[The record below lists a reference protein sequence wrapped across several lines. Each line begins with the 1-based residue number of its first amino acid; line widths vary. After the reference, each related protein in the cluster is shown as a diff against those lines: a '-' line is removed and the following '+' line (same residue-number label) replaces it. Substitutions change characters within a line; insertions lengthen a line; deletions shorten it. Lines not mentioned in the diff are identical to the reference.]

1 MKPGLLIIISS
12 PSGGGKTSLCKALR
26 QWSPQVVYSVTC
38 TTRAPRPGEQHGREY
53 FFLSRQEFE
62 QQLAS
67 GYFLEHAQYN
77 GQDYGTPRAF
87 AEEQLCAGRI
97 VLMAIDVQGAAQV
110 TKSVRQ
116 GEFAYPDALVKL
128 FLMPTP
134 TLLEQRLRK
143 RGTDTDEIIAQR
155 LAVAETEMAAWHEF
169 DYVILTGHID
179 DDVAQAK
186 SIIIAEQ
193 ARVARQPKDHPWPT
207 NALSF

>member
-1 MKPGLLIIISS
+1 MRPGLLIIISS
-12 PSGGGKTSLCKALR
+12 PSGGGKTSLCKGLR
-26 QWSPQVVYSVTC
+26 QWSSQVVYSVTC
-38 TTRAPRPGEQHGREY
+38 TTRAPRSGEQHGRDY
-53 FFLSRQEFE
+53 FFLSRHEFE
-62 QQLAS
+62 QRLAT

-87 AEEQLCAGRI
+87 VEEQLRDGRI
-97 VLMAIDVQGAAQV
+97 VLMAIDIQGAAQV

-128 FLMPTP
+128 FLMPT
-134 TLLEQRLRK
+134 TALLEQRLRK

-155 LAVAETEMAAWHEF
+155 LAVAEAEMAAWREF
-169 DYVILTGHID
+169 DYVIQTGHID

-193 ARVARQPKDHPWPT
+193 LRVTRQPKERPWPI